1 MNKPYSFIS
10 MYIGMKESLGKQC
23 RYNHL
28 PREMVDALK
37 LRDIL
42 GANYKT
48 KSSALAS
55 ADRTGRTEERFAALF
70 EAERLYNEQ
79 KALVSSLL
87 CGRRFVNR
95 TKVLKACKGDT
106 VHEIKTFWS
115 YIYS

>member
-1 MNKPYSFIS
+1 M
-10 MYIGMKESLGKQC
+10 
-23 RYNHL
+23 
-28 PREMVDALK
+28 DAFK

-87 CGRRFVNR
+87 CGCRFVKG

-115 YIYS
+115 YISS